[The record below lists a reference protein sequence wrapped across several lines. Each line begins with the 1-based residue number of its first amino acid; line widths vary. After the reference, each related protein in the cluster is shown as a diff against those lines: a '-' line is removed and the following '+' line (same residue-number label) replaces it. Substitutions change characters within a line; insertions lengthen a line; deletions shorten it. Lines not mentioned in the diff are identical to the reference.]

1 MKEISNRQYALLVEK
16 LPRVLQMART
26 GSKAVTLRQ
35 CEDIRQLWLLQL
47 QLKKK
52 LINNKRSNDK

>member
-1 MKEISNRQYALLVEK
+1 MKSISNRQYALLVEK

-35 CEDIRQLWLLQL
+35 CEDIRQLSLLHL
-47 QLKKK
+47 QLKNK
-52 LINNKRSNDK
+52 LSTSLNHTSK

>member
-1 MKEISNRQYALLVEK
+1 MRQISNRQFALLVEK

-52 LINNKRSNDK
+52 LTNNKNNNK